1 MFWSPESMKIDK
13 HTCSQNAEEAKI
25 DIRVCFYVPRNGHI
39 CMKLININAT
49 NPEKKV
55 FFCFRKAMFFEK
67 WGIWALFITTTH
79 LNHASLPFVN
89 HAPQSLSWVL
99 GDSCVSFWG
108 GFLKSVIFQLSGEA
122 LHLAMPKPT
131 TKPASKTMPK
141 KTPAKKTAKASV
153 AAAESAKFFNMPW
166 ALTDKY
172 DIVVNNIDKEGNSQF
187 VSLGKLYDKPA
198 YRGSYKC
205 STPSGGKKDV
215 EALLVVCDKFPN
227 EKFVLRRNLCA
238 AAHGSTD
245 YQNLSVS
252 SWCQGAS
259 SQVSLR
265 EWTGLIN
272 INCFKLFCCIFPD
285 MRKTI
290 NTSCSVGRRSG

>member
-1 MFWSPESMKIDK
+1 MTK
-13 HTCSQNAEEAKI
+13 AAK
-25 DIRVCFYVPRNGHI
+25 
-39 CMKLININAT
+39 
-49 NPEKKV
+49 
-55 FFCFRKAMFFEK
+55 
-67 WGIWALFITTTH
+67 
-79 LNHASLPFVN
+79 
-89 HAPQSLSWVL
+89 
-99 GDSCVSFWG
+99 
-108 GFLKSVIFQLSGEA
+108 
-122 LHLAMPKPT
+122 
-131 TKPASKTMPK
+131 KPAKTPMPK
-141 KTPAKKTAKASV
+141 KKPPAKPAKASV

-238 AAHGSTD
+238 AAHGNTD

-272 INCFKLFCCIFPD
+272 INCYNLFLLHFFKHKKNHKHKLFC
-285 MRKTI
+285 RQALWL
-290 NTSCSVGRRSG
+290 SS